1 MDEQSEIRVIES
13 VEQPTLGFRQVV
25 RMDDLPALFGR
36 VIPRAAAMLERV
48 HARPAGPPYA
58 RYRGRMGDGVDVEVG
73 FPVVE
78 PVRDPAGPGGLPGT
92 EDADGGVAVADALP
106 EARVVET
113 VHVGSYETLPDT
125 YARLESWMT
134 EHDLRS
140 VDQSWELYEAGP
152 ESDPDPATWRTR
164 IAVVVAGPAVE
175 AG

>member
-1 MDEQSEIRVIES
+1 MDEQQEIRIIES

-25 RMDDLPALFGR
+25 RMQDLPALFER
-36 VIPRAAAMLERV
+36 MIPRAAGLVERAG
-48 HARPAGPPYA
+48 ARPAGPPYA
-58 RYRGRMGDGVDVEVG
+58 RYRGHLGDGVDVEVG

-78 PVRDPAGPGGLPGT
+78 PVREPAGPGGLPGA
-92 EDADGGVAVADALP
+92 EEPDGGVAVADALP
-106 EARVVET
+106 EARVVEV

-164 IAVVVAGPAVE
+164 IAVAVAGPAVE
-175 AG
+175 A